1 MANGRRHKI
10 FKVLSE
16 LRVLRDQMEVMART
30 VQMEKVLP
38 MHHQLQVQQDLQV
51 RKVKKV

>member
-38 MHHQLQVQQDLQV
+38 MHLQQLDLQV
-51 RKVKKV
+51 RKVRKV